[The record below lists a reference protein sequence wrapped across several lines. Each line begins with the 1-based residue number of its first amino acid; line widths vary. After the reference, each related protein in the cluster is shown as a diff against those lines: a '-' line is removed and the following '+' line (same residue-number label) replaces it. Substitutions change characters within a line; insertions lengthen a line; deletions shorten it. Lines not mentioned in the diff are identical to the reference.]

1 LPAPACYMM
10 AIVLQFSVVAAAAWL
25 VLNAHA
31 MYTATIY
38 VDIGLD
44 MTDRLKRMAIGWG
57 IPFLLSVAL
66 AVTNEAEGKDLIDL
80 VSLPWCKQRATDKN
94 SIIICMH
101 TIACARIMSIVHAE
115 NLLCILFH

>member
-1 LPAPACYMM
+1 M

-80 VSLPWCKQRATDKN
+80 VSLPWCEQRGQQTRTP
-94 SIIICMH
+94 SLYVY
-101 TIACARIMSIVHAE
+101 TR
-115 NLLCILFH
+115 LLAQE